1 MPKRPEYQYCKDKKL
16 YRKQIKNAEGK
27 YISLYGKTPSE
38 LTSRIK
44 EFQFE
49 LKCQKKIAPIC
60 SFPIMLRCG
69 LI

>member
-49 LKCQKKIAPIC
+49 LK
-60 SFPIMLRCG
+60 
-69 LI
+69 